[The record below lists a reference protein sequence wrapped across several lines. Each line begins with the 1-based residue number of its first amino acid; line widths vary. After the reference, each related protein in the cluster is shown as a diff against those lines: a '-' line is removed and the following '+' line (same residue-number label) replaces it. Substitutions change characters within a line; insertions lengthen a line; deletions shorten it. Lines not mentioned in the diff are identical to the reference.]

1 MANRLRDQ
9 CRFEHLRRCSQ
20 LVYSAPGTAILSTIV
35 SGDIQGRLEKTADY
49 VRLLID
55 SQNPTYDYG
64 PKTGTSMA
72 APHIT
77 GALGLLMERFPY
89 LDNAQV
95 RDVLLT
101 TARDL
106 GAAGVDPIYG
116 WGMVDLRRA
125 IEGYG
130 SLRVDTSVVMNQR
143 AGGLK
148 VWEGDAWDDWTNDIG
163 GPGTLTNPASAGCA

>member
-1 MANRLRDQ
+1 
-9 CRFEHLRRCSQ
+9 
-20 LVYSAPGTAILSTIV
+20 
-35 SGDIQGRLEKTADY
+35 

-64 PKTGTSMA
+64 LKTGTSMA

-116 WGMVDLRRA
+116 WGMVDLRRG
-125 IEGYG
+125 IE
-130 SLRVDTSVVMNQR
+130 
-143 AGGLK
+143 
-148 VWEGDAWDDWTNDIG
+148 
-163 GPGTLTNPASAGCA
+163 